1 MQIYFWLENHFL
13 THISNISGPPLLVV
27 TSLLGF
33 TAGQPLVSTL
43 IIVTQVNSTGES
55 NNTNPPPANFTQV
68 VENAFTNPDGYT
80 YIYHYMRGSETG
92 ITLSLQPG
100 NFAVYELINN
110 NNVKTNNPTAGLSQS
125 SYSITYSGDCRTVKS
140 NVGGGTG
147 YGHGIINPGETK
159 TCTVTLSSH
168 K

>member
-68 VENAFTNPDGYT
+68 VENTYTNTNGNT
-80 YIYHYMRGSETG
+80 YVFHYMKGSQTG
-92 ITLSLQPG
+92 VTLSLQPG
-100 NFAVYELINN
+100 SFSVYELSNN
-110 NNVKTNNPTAGLSQS
+110 NKNIKTNNPPLSQPT
-125 SYSITYSGDCRTVKS
+125 YDMTYSGDCRTIKS
-140 NVGGGTG
+140 STVGTYRYGTK
-147 YGHGIINPGETK
+147 IFNLFLIE
-159 TCTVTLSSH
+159 
-168 K
+168 